1 MVKLKVCG
9 MKYEDNIKALSSVKP
24 DFVGFIFY
32 KKSKRYLG
40 DENLLLDNKHFI
52 EDYAIQ
58 KVGVFVNESIE
69 EILNIAQ
76 QFQLNVVQ
84 LHGDEQPEMCK
95 KLRQHYKVSK
105 AFSVGVSDEQFNF
118 EQTKAYEAHCDYF
131 LFDTKTKLYGGSG
144 KKFNW
149 EILNNYKGNTP
160 FFVAGGISL
169 QDVDNLKLIQHPQ
182 FFGVDINSGFEIE
195 PGLKNI
201 EQIKEF
207 KQQLVKLKV

>member
-1 MVKLKVCG
+1 
-9 MKYEDNIKALSSVKP
+9 MKQLQNIEALCNIEP
-24 DFVGFIFY
+24 DFIGFIFY
-32 KKSKRYLG
+32 KNSKRYVCS
-40 DENLLLDNKHFI
+40 DKENILAGKNNFADKG
-52 EDYAIQ
+52 IQ
-58 KVGVFVNESIE
+58 KIGVFVNESIE
-69 EILNIAQ
+69 EILNIVQ
-76 QFQLNVVQ
+76 QYQLDIIQ
-84 LHGDEQPEMCK
+84 LHGDEQPQFCEQLK
-95 KLRQHYKVSK
+95 QHFKVSK
-105 AFSVGVSDEQFNF
+105 AFGIDKQFNF
-118 EQTKAYEAHCDYF
+118 DQTKAYEAYCDYF

-169 QDVDNLKLIQHPQ
+169 QDVEELKLIQHPQ

-201 EQIKEF
+201 EQIKKF